1 MIKNY
6 LKIAFKVLL
15 RRKFFTFI
23 SLFGISF
30 TLVVL
35 MVVAALFDH
44 VFAPFPPETRL
55 DRTLNIYWA
64 AASNKG
70 EVHQFTG
77 PGFAMLDRYARGLP
91 HVEKFAIHSIP
102 TSAISYKNG
111 AQISSYLKTTEGDFW
126 DIFNFNFLEGGP
138 YSVDDVTRGNFVAVI
153 NEATR
158 NKFFGNESALGKTII
173 ADDQRFRVVGVVE
186 NVPIFRVTPFADIW
200 VPITTSKTDNY
211 RKEMLGLQ
219 MGTLL
224 ARSRTDFPAIKEEYR
239 SRLARV
245 KLEERGNENDTVTG
259 CPETLFETF
268 SRLLAGSVQNSVL
281 KPPSGRLLAV
291 LLILM
296 ILFMVLPTINLV
308 NINVSRIRERAS
320 EIGVRKAFGATS
332 RTLVG
337 QFVTENL
344 VLTLLGGLVGFVLS
358 PVILQ
363 LLTGSGLIKYAH
375 FQMNY
380 RIFFTGLVIALFFG
394 VFSGVYPAWKMSRLH
409 PVEAL
414 RGRSL

>member
-1 MIKNY
+1 MLKNY
-6 LKIAFKVLL
+6 IKIAFKVLM

-44 VFAPFPPETRL
+44 VFGSFPPESKL
-55 DRTLNIYWA
+55 DRTLTIYWA
-64 AASNKG
+64 AASKDG
-70 EVHQFTG
+70 EIHQFTG
-77 PGFAMLDRYARGLP
+77 PGYAMLDRYGRGLP
-91 HVEKFAIHSIP
+91 DVEKFAIHTIP
-102 TSAISYKNG
+102 SSAISYKDG
-111 AQISSYLKTTEGDFW
+111 VQISSYMKTTDGDFW

-138 YSVDDVTRGNFVAVI
+138 YTSDDVKRGSSVAVI

-158 NKFFGNESALGKTII
+158 SKFFGTSSAVGKTIL

-200 VPITTSKTDNY
+200 VPVTTSKTDSY

-224 ARSRTDFPAIKEEYR
+224 ARSRAAFPAIKDEYR

-245 KLEERGNENDTVTG
+245 KLAESGNDNDTVTG

-268 SRLLAGSVQNSVL
+268 SRLLAGSIQKSVIN
-281 KPPSGRLLAV
+281 PPTGRLWALMFT
-291 LLILM
+291 LM
-296 ILFMVLPTINLV
+296 ILFMLLPTINLV
-308 NINVSRIRERAS
+308 NINISRIRERAS

-332 RTLVG
+332 KTLVG
-337 QFVTENL
+337 QFVTENVL
-344 VLTLLGGLVGFVLS
+344 LTLLGGLIGFALSQFVLQS
-358 PVILQ
+358 
-363 LLTGSGLIKYAH
+363 LTASGLLKYAH

-380 RIFFTGLVIALFFG
+380 RIFFVGLLIAVFFG
-394 VFSGVYPAWKMSRLH
+394 LFSGVYPAWRMSRLH